1 MFYNNNLM
9 LLIALPLSSS
19 YLLLSTLLKHTQ
31 YLKVGMSKKKQNLS
45 AFDHFEVSDKCDLL
59 IMAVIHLGLPAP
71 WY

>member
-31 YLKVGMSKKKQNLS
+31 YLKVGMSKNKNLS
-45 AFDHFEVSDKCDLL
+45 AFDHFEVSGKCDLL
-59 IMAVIHLGLPAP
+59 IMTAIHLGLPAP

>member
-31 YLKVGMSKKKQNLS
+31 YLKVGMSKNKNLS
-45 AFDHFEVSDKCDLL
+45 PLTILKCQ
-59 IMAVIHLGLPAP
+59 ANVI
-71 WY
+71 Y

>member
-31 YLKVGMSKKKQNLS
+31 YLKVGMSKKNKTFLPLTIL
-45 AFDHFEVSDKCDLL
+45 KCQTN
-59 IMAVIHLGLPAP
+59 VI
-71 WY
+71 Y